1 MSLDGAV
8 EYYNHLVKELAFIL
22 SRLEQP
28 KVGLCRL
35 LNSQQPRW
43 GWGVGREVRSHV
55 CVFGACAA
63 SCEWVG
69 GGGRRGGSGGAC
81 KALACNKQLH
91 DISSAQQQLAA
102 CLHVIFVYRGL

>member
-35 LNSQQPRW
+35 LKSQQPRW

-55 CVFGACAA
+55 CVFGGCAT
-63 SCEWVG
+63 CVNGWEGEG
-69 GGGRRGGSGGAC
+69 GGGGVGVPA
-81 KALACNKQLH
+81 KHLLVT
-91 DISSAQQQLAA
+91 SS
-102 CLHVIFVYRGL
+102 CMT